1 MTYKYKQTRKPIDT
15 NAVHLRLKRKEFE
28 KLNILKDLLDT
39 ANNAKLSYSTV
50 ISGLLNEMYDTYY
63 DSIVKKINEGEATLD
78 EQSIFSKL
86 ISK

>member
-1 MTYKYKQTRKPIDT
+1 MIYKYKQTRKPLDT

-39 ANNAKLSYSTV
+39 VNEAKLSYSTV
-50 ISGLLNEMYDTYY
+50 ISGILNEMYDSYY
-63 DSIVKKINEGEATLD
+63 DSIVKRISEGEATLV